1 MKQSAHSVPER
12 FRMAAGSYAA
22 ATSSA
27 KTLLRTS
34 CLVTASYAIRSLHAE
49 LVLYPKPGLVSPL
62 DNGSHSDMDAASF
75 MRSLFSL
82 RHYFIQMA
90 HAGARDAP
98 FGTLKELG
106 MQAERRM
113 LKATGGIN
121 THRGA
126 IFSLGL
132 LCAAAGYCH
141 GHALPLSASRL
152 RAVLRAQWGRA
163 LEAHSVPSASAT
175 SHGMHVAHL
184 YAVSGA
190 REEGAKGFPA
200 VFEIGLPQ
208 LHQTLAAGRSQ
219 YHAQVDVLFALM
231 AHMADTNVYHRGG
244 PDGAMLVRQAA
255 QRFMSRGGT
264 ADLHWQDTALTCHR
278 QFVSKRLSPGGAA
291 DMFAATWFVHQLT
304 QSME

>member
-1 MKQSAHSVPER
+1 MV
-12 FRMAAGSYAA
+12 AGSYAA
-22 ATSSA
+22 AASSA
-27 KTLLRTS
+27 KALLRTS
-34 CLVTASYAIRSLHAE
+34 CLATANCAIRSLHAE
-49 LVLYPKPGLVSPL
+49 LILYPKPGLVSPI
-62 DNGSHSDMDAASF
+62 DNGSHSDMDAGSF

-98 FGTLKELG
+98 FGALKELG
-106 MQAERRM
+106 IQAERRM
-113 LKATGGIN
+113 LAATCGIN

-141 GHALPLSASRL
+141 GHALPLSESML
-152 RAVLRAQWGRA
+152 RAVLRAQWGGA
-163 LEAHSVPSASAT
+163 LEAHSVPPASGT
-175 SHGMHVAHL
+175 SHGTHVAHL

-208 LHQTLAAGRSQ
+208 LHKTFAAGRSQ

-231 AHMADTNVYHRGG
+231 AHMADTNIYHRGG

-255 QRFMSRGGT
+255 QRFMALGGT
-264 ADLHWQDTALTCHR
+264 ADPHWQDTAFECHR
-278 QFVSKRLSPGGAA
+278 QFVSKLLSPGGAA
-291 DMFAATWFVHQLT
+291 DMLAATWFVYQLT
-304 QSME
+304 QWME